1 MSLSTSPNIDY
12 FDKTF
17 LSFDNVIQFVAK
29 RGFSAGILHLKN
41 SRPIDLHSFEQSDI
55 LFIYHNEYLKE
66 RKGLIKLLLVN
77 SRPNQLIIGVLD
89 QFEKSAFF
97 DFIEIG
103 IQDFIFKPIT
113 TDSLVD
119 QLDPLIHLIMDKN
132 ENHLKKLP
140 INLGKKHTV
149 ISSYL
154 SVDEVIK
161 KTFVYS
167 SNVGVLSS
175 DLTFVRKLN
184 GHLLFILG
192 KGKDNNISSVLE
204 TAELYDW
211 LEIQVDLELPFSDI
225 IEALDKNAE
234 MTFEIAMINCDTK
247 ELKYIGYSDLIVIR
261 KGKLLQIESGF
272 SLKLESGDTCFLF
285 SKGCYLQVG
294 ACKTMLGK
302 DDFLK
307 VLKMIEPHNTKERRR
322 RLNSFYENFLKTDGQ
337 NDDISLLS
345 FRI

>member
-1 MSLSTSPNIDY
+1 MSLSTSPDIDY

-140 INLGKKHTV
+140 INLGKNYTV
-149 ISSYL
+149 RNSYL
-154 SVDEVIK
+154 SIDEVIK

-167 SNVGVLSS
+167 STVGVLSS
-175 DLTFVRKLN
+175 DLTFGRKLN

-192 KGKDNNISSVLE
+192 KGKDNNISSVLK
-204 TAELYDW
+204 TAELYSWLDKQVE
-211 LEIQVDLELPFSDI
+211 LEISFSDI
-225 IEALDKNAE
+225 IEALEKNTE
-234 MTFEIAMINCDTK
+234 MTFEIALLNSDSK
-247 ELKYIGYSDLIVIR
+247 ALKYIGHSDLIVIR

-285 SKGCYLQVG
+285 SKGCYQQIGICNNL
-294 ACKTMLGK
+294 LGK
-302 DDFLK
+302 DVFLGI
-307 VLKMIEPHNTKERRR
+307 LKMIESHDTVESRR
-322 RLNSFYENFLKTDGQ
+322 RLNCFYENFLKSKGQ
-337 NDDISLLS
+337 NDDISLLR
-345 FRI
+345 FRV